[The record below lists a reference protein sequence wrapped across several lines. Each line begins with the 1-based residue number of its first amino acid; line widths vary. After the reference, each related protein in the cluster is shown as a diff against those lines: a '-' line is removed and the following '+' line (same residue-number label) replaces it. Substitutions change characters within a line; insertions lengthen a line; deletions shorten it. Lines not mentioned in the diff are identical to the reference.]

1 MFASSNHQKRK
12 VMKYLFFAGLLL
24 FSFLSYAQET
34 TYRNPVISGDF
45 PDPTVIRVGDT
56 YYAAGT
62 SSEWAPPYRLYESKD
77 MVNWT
82 YLGALFK
89 EMPSWTMGSYWAPEL
104 FYRNGRYYA
113 YYTARRSSDRKS
125 FIGVA
130 STHDFRKG
138 FTDHGIIV
146 EWTNEAIDAFV
157 NDFDGRLY
165 ITWKAYGLDRG
176 KDIEILGSE
185 LTDDGLK
192 MKGEVF
198 SLLKTNTED
207 WESGGMEGQCLIK
220 HGDYIYMFYAGNS
233 CCGAGCNYQTGVA
246 RASSIYGP
254 WEKYAG
260 NPILH
265 GDGQWRCSGH
275 GTVVTTPDDRY
286 FYLYHAYNSATNIY
300 TGRQG
305 MIDEIVWDAETGWP
319 SFRYGKTPSVQAS
332 TPYAGTV
339 QQPVADFIDKF
350 DSDVLGVEWI
360 WDVSQNKP
368 SHHIK
373 NGKLHIVGNGSLSGI
388 SFGLRPRKDT
398 YTLQATV
405 EKGNTPSGICV
416 YGTKDQTVGLSY
428 TGNMLELW
436 QIDRGIRSSLAM
448 VELPESTEIILF
460 LETHFGQYCQF
471 GFIGKDGK
479 KQQTGTLIH
488 INRLP
493 QWDRPPMIGIHA
505 GGDGNSTFSSVSVLY
520 TK

>member
-1 MFASSNHQKRK
+1 
-12 VMKYLFFAGLLL
+12 MKHLFSAGLLL
-24 FSFLSYAQET
+24 FSLLSYSQESA
-34 TYRNPVISGDF
+34 YRNPVIAGDF

-56 YYAAGT
+56 YYAAGS

-77 MVNWT
+77 LVNWT

-104 FYRNGRYYA
+104 FYRNGTYYA
-113 YYTARRSSDRKS
+113 YYTARRRSDRKS

-130 STHDFRKG
+130 TTRDIRQG
-138 FTDHGIIV
+138 FTDHGILV

-157 NDFDGRLY
+157 NELDGRLY
-165 ITWKAYGLDRG
+165 ISWKAYGLDRR
-176 KDIEILGSE
+176 KNIEILGSE

-192 MKGEVF
+192 LKGEVF
-198 SLLKTNTED
+198 SILKADTEG
-207 WESGGMEGQCLIK
+207 WEAGGMEGQCLVK

-233 CCGAGCNYQTGVA
+233 CCGAGCRYQTGVA
-246 RASSIYGP
+246 RARSIRGP

-265 GDGQWRCSGH
+265 GGGQWRCSGH

-286 FYLYHAYNSATNIY
+286 FFLYHAYHTATSIY

-305 MIDEIVWDAETGWP
+305 MLDEIMWDAATGWP
-319 SFRYGKTPSVQAS
+319 LFRYGTIPSVQAAA
-332 TPYAGTV
+332 PCAGTV
-339 QQPVADFIDKF
+339 QQPVADFIDRF
-350 DSDVLGVEWI
+350 DSDALGNEWI

-368 SHHIK
+368 SYHIAD
-373 NGKLHIVGNGSLSGI
+373 GKLHIDGNDSPTGMFL
-388 SFGLRPRKDT
+388 GLRSRMDS

-405 EKGNTPSGICV
+405 EKGATPSGISI
-416 YGTKDQTVGLSY
+416 YGSKDQAAGLSRI
-428 TGNMLELW
+428 GNVLELW
-436 QIDRGIRSSLAM
+436 QVDRGVRSTLATA
-448 VELPESTEIILF
+448 ELSESTESVLF
-460 LETHFGQYCQF
+460 LETRFGQYCQF
-471 GFIGKDGK
+471 GFIGKDGQ
-479 KQQTGTLIH
+479 KQHTGTLMH

-505 GGDGNSTFSSVSVLY
+505 GGNGNGVFSSVSVLY